1 MWGRYTIF
9 QMASGF
15 FLWENAKR
23 LVKGAEMRVKETVD
37 RERLD
42 LQRFGSIRS

>member
-9 QMASGF
+9 QMASGL
-15 FLWENAKR
+15 LWEKAKR
-23 LVKGAEMRVKETVD
+23 LAKGAEMRVKETED